1 MSTLDSKTNV
11 ATAHA
16 IAAGASPKDLEIAR
30 QYMGQSKFIGYC
42 QSFVRQVTG
51 GRTQGASAIEAWNNA
66 KQKVAGSVQGMQP
79 GDLVYFSPNAS
90 NSGYGHTGIYAG
102 QGQFVSAT
110 DKGIR
115 QSGLSEWMQA
125 TGQKLLGYVPAAGR
139 AVGNFMGGLGND
151 INNMFGG
158 GQNSGQSSQITP
170 QQAIQHHV
178 QMRQAGQDTQVP
190 VPMPPTTPPTPDSTP
205 SIELDPKK
213 MRPPQTQNV

>member
-30 QYMGQSKFIGYC
+30 QYMGQQKFIGYC

-66 KQKVAGSVQGMQP
+66 KQKVQGSVQGMQP

-139 AVGNFMGGLGND
+139 AVGDFAGNVGQQ
-151 INNMFGG
+151 INNMI
-158 GQNSGQSSQITP
+158 SPS
-170 QQAIQHHV
+170 QAIQHHV

>member
-30 QYMGQSKFIGYC
+30 QYMGQSNFIGYC

-51 GRTQGASAIEAWNNA
+51 GRTQGASAIDAWNNA
-66 KQKVAGSVQGMQP
+66 QNKVQGSVQGMQP
-79 GDLVYFSPNAS
+79 GDLVYFTPNAS

-102 QGQFVSAT
+102 NGQFVSDT

-115 QSGLSEWMQA
+115 QAGLSDWIKA
-125 TGQKLLGYVPAAGR
+125 TGQKLLGYVPNGER
-139 AVGNFMGGLGND
+139 TS
-151 INNMFGG
+151 GG
-158 GQNSGQSSQITP
+158 GGGGDAGGQVTP

-190 VPMPPTTPPTPDSTP
+190 VPMPPTPGSAPN
-205 SIELDPKK
+205 IELDPKK
-213 MRPPQTQNV
+213 MGQPQYS

>member
-102 QGQFVSAT
+102 NGQFVSAT

-115 QSGLSEWMQA
+115 QAGLGEWIKA
-125 TGQKLLGYVPAAGR
+125 TGQKLLGYVPAAER
-139 AVGNFMGGLGND
+139 AVGNMAGEVGQAV
-151 INNMFGG
+151 NNIV
-158 GQNSGQSSQITP
+158 SPS
-170 QQAIQHHV
+170 QAIQHHV
-178 QMRQAGQDTQVP
+178 QMRQSGQDTQVP
-190 VPMPPTTPPTPDSTP
+190 VPMPPTP
-205 SIELDPKK
+205 SPNIELDPKK
-213 MRPPQTQNV
+213 MGQPQTQNV